1 MAKVIST
8 RLQPYWEMALEAMPP
23 QVGQNAELV
32 LGKKL
37 NGASMFITLLLT
49 WIIVRFVSSL
59 LFKKKNLPPCKP
71 SSSSL

>member
-1 MAKVIST
+1 VPPPRDGESDINQVA
-8 RLQPYWEMALEAMPP
+8 ALLGDG
-23 QVGQNAELV
+23 VGNAELV

-37 NGASMFITLLLT
+37 NGASVFITLLLT
-49 WIIVRFVSSL
+49 WILVRFVSSL